1 MQQQS
6 SGIPKDW
13 QAGIDVDAVQPEDES
28 EDYRDM
34 IGTCEAMLQ
43 VFHLIRKVG
52 ATDIPVL
59 VTGPSGTGKEMVART
74 LHQQSLRNNGPFV
87 AVNCGAIPHELLE
100 SELFG
105 HEKGAFT
112 GAHATAIGKV
122 EQAQGGTLFLDEV
135 GELPLLLQVKL
146 LRFLQEYSFERVGG
160 RKTIKADLRVI
171 SATNRDL
178 KEMIAAGQFRED
190 LYYRLDVVNIDLPP
204 LKDRGEDLL
213 IIAKAFLKRHSVN
226 IGKKLEGLAQ
236 EAITAVQAHPWPG
249 NIRELSNRIKRAVVM
264 SEGAWVTP
272 GDLGLSLHEIVPEPW
287 VDGLG
292 LKEAMAHFESK
303 LLTAALERNEGNVCL
318 AAKTLKTSRSVIY
331 YLMQKYNLNPES
343 KSHNDS
349 IKRRSGNST
358 FANMAYA

>member
-1 MQQQS
+1 MHQQS
-6 SGIPKDW
+6 SEIPKDEK
-13 QAGIDVDAVQPEDES
+13 AGISVEAVQLEDES
-28 EDYRDM
+28 EDYQNM
-34 IGTCEAMLQ
+34 IGRCEGMLQ
-43 VFHLIRKVG
+43 VFHLIRKVA

-59 VTGPSGTGKEMVART
+59 VTGPSGTGKEMVARAI
-74 LHQQSLRNNGPFV
+74 HQQSCRNNGPFV

-105 HEKGAFT
+105 HEKGSFT

-178 KEMIAAGQFRED
+178 KELIANNQFRED
-190 LYYRLDVVNIDLPP
+190 LYYRLDVINIILPP

-213 IIAKAFLKRHSVN
+213 IIAKAFLKRHSAK
-226 IGKKLEGLAQ
+226 IGKKMEGLTQ
-236 EAITAVQAHPWPG
+236 EAMTAIQAHPWPG
-249 NIRELSNRIKRAVVM
+249 NIRELSNRLKRAVVM
-264 SEGAWVTP
+264 AEGTWVTP
-272 GDLGLSLHEIVPEPW
+272 GGLGLSLKEIVPEPW

-292 LKEAMAHFESK
+292 LKEAMAHFELR
-303 LLTAALERNEGNVCL
+303 LLSAVLDRNEGNVLL

-331 YLMQKYNLNPES
+331 HLIHKYNVNLET
-343 KSHNDS
+343 KSC
-349 IKRRSGNST
+349 
-358 FANMAYA
+358 